1 VLRKELD
8 ALRNDLSKAEEI
20 TKAAKK
26 KCDGEWE
33 AQSKLQEQFRA
44 ADAVRQEAFVHL
56 QDLKKQQ
63 REKVPKEH
71 LKVDITYKCLHLRFL
86 LNPSLLL
93 FFRIAEQIFLQV
105 QR

>member
-1 VLRKELD
+1 MLRKELD
-8 ALRNDLSKAEEI
+8 ALRNDLSKVEAV

-26 KCDGEWE
+26 KCDEEWE
-33 AQSKLQEQFRA
+33 VQNKLQQQFRA

-71 LKVDITYKCLHLRFL
+71 LEPDI
-86 LNPSLLL
+86 N
-93 FFRIAEQIFLQV
+93 
-105 QR
+105 

>member
-1 VLRKELD
+1 MRKELD
-8 ALRNDLSKAEEI
+8 ALRNDLSKVEAI

-26 KCDGEWE
+26 KCDEEWE

-63 REKVPKEH
+63 REKVSKEL
-71 LKVDITYKCLHLRFL
+71 LKADI
-86 LNPSLLL
+86 N
-93 FFRIAEQIFLQV
+93 LQV
-105 QR
+105 LASVLCD